1 MSSKQITHLYRSLL
15 REVRLASKKPRATR
29 NPVVVQQIRTLVDS
43 SLSGNGNNT
52 SAEKILIETR
62 DFMRATRIHAELLQ
76 RYNPIHGMSEEE
88 RIKATARRVGLDTP
102 VEFKG
107 DKE

>member
-1 MSSKQITHLYRSLL
+1 MSTKQITHLYRSLL

-29 NPVVVQQIRTLVDS
+29 NPVVSLQIRTLVDS
-43 SLSGNGNNT
+43 SLKGDNA
-52 SAEKILIETR
+52 SAEKILVETR

-102 VEFKG
+102 LEFKG

>member
-15 REVRLASKKPRATR
+15 REVRLASKQPRATR
-29 NPVVVQQIRTLVDS
+29 NPVVTQQIRTLVDS
-43 SLSGNGNNT
+43 SLSGDKT

-62 DFMRATRIHAELLQ
+62 DFMRATRIHAELLE

-88 RIKATARRVGLDTP
+88 RIRATARRVGLDTP
-102 VEFKG
+102 IEFKE